1 MMKKWLCFILS
12 LLLALCAFTSSMAM
26 TEEEARKS
34 VNTQAIRS
42 MLDVNEYNYTYV
54 EDGGYFT
61 LTFTLESTLNTCKVW
76 IVPFDDSVRI
86 QADYEVSATKETR
99 DEMAIFCTRISNDL
113 RVGHFYMDY
122 DEGLVGYEVM
132 IYTEEAAPT
141 QKALDFCLTLSIS
154 MAERYGEGVA
164 NILFNKYTAED
175 AYALCKDMDQ

>member
-1 MMKKWLCFILS
+1 MKKWLCFILS

-86 QADYEVSATKETR
+86 QADYEVSATKR
-99 DEMAIFCTRISNDL
+99 D
-113 RVGHFYMDY
+113 
-122 DEGLVGYEVM
+122 
-132 IYTEEAAPT
+132 P
-141 QKALDFCLTLSIS
+141 
-154 MAERYGEGVA
+154 
-164 NILFNKYTAED
+164 
-175 AYALCKDMDQ
+175 